1 MTVSFIE
8 VRRCAFDKLYIGNE
22 PGQFFD
28 CFYLYSMTCND
39 NGIYYHVEHLAW
51 HTQRRSEIFGATG
64 TLLLSFRLAEA
75 CARIQRLHQVAW
87 LGRE

>member
-1 MTVSFIE
+1 MANE
-8 VRRCAFDKLYIGNE
+8 MKLLNIVACKVG
-22 PGQFFD
+22 F
-28 CFYLYSMTCND
+28 
-39 NGIYYHVEHLAW
+39 
-51 HTQRRSEIFGATG
+51 TQRRSEIFGATG